1 MDRQV
6 TLLSVSNVAVEFG
19 STTILSDVG
28 FTVDEGDR
36 WGILGRN
43 GAGKTTLFR
52 LLTGDLQPTRGVIAR
67 PNRLRISLLEQ
78 HREYDGAET
87 VWEAAAGPF
96 KELFALEAG
105 LAAQAQAMAES
116 GEATSQEAFD
126 RYSRDLERFEHAGG
140 YTITPRVDAVLQGLG
155 FNPEEARHR
164 TLASLSGGERGRI
177 GLARQLVDPADLLL
191 LDEPTN
197 HLDLE
202 TTAWLEEYLKG
213 LSATVMVV
221 SHDRAFLEAI
231 ADHILHVEAGT
242 AIPYAGGYS
251 AFITQRAE
259 RRLTQ
264 ERAFEKQSKTV
275 AKEEEFIRRHIA
287 GQNSAQAKG
296 RRRRLSRLP
305 RLSQPGGDP
314 ATMSLRLEP
323 AARGGDQVLVTENIR
338 IAMGERVLL
347 DRFSSVIRRGDV
359 VGLIGPNGA
368 GKSTLLKAFT
378 GERPPEGGVARVGD
392 SIAVAHYRQDLG
404 HLPPDKT
411 LFDIIHDLRP
421 RWTRGQVQGHL
432 GRFHFSGDEAQRRP
446 GSLSGGERARVALAI
461 IMLTGANFLIF
472 DEPTNHLDV
481 ESIEALEDA
490 IEEFEGTVLLV
501 SHDRALLR
509 ALTTRTWILHEG
521 RITDFPGGFD
531 EWEVAAVERAHAA
544 RVQAKEEQAVRAVRE
559 RKQASGPTKGAPR
572 AATQARRAVEAAEQ
586 EVARAEAQLAKI
598 DGELQD
604 PELYLTPEGTRRAG
618 ELGQLLERARARFEA
633 AFATWEAAVA
643 EVDRLEQA
651 TPT

>member
-1 MDRQV
+1 MGRQV
-6 TLLSVSNVAVEFG
+6 TLLSVSGVAVDFG
-19 STTILSDVG
+19 STTILSEVG
-28 FTVDEGDR
+28 FTVAEGDR

-96 KELFALEAG
+96 RELFALEAG

-116 GEATSQEAFD
+116 GESTSQEAFD
-126 RYSRDLERFEHAGG
+126 RYSRDLEHFEHAGG
-140 YTITPRVDAVLQGLG
+140 YTMAPRVDAVLHGLG

-213 LSATVMVV
+213 LAATVMVV

-231 ADHILHVEAGT
+231 ADHMLHVEAGT
-242 AIPYAGGYS
+242 AVPYTGGYS

-259 RRLTQ
+259 RRLSQ
-264 ERAFEKQSKTV
+264 ERAFEKQARVV

-287 GQNSAQAKG
+287 GQNSAQARG

-323 AARGGDQVLVTENIR
+323 NTRGGDQVLVTENLR

-404 HLPPDKT
+404 HLPPDRT

-421 RWTRGQVQGHL
+421 RWSRGQVQGHL
-432 GRFHFSGDEAQRRP
+432 GRFQFSGDEVLRKP

-461 IMLTGANFLIF
+461 MMLTGANFLIF

-490 IEEFEGTVLLV
+490 VEAFEGTVVLV

-509 ALTTRTWILHEG
+509 ALTTRTWVLHES
-521 RITDFPGGFD
+521 RITDFPGGFE
-531 EWEVAAVERAHAA
+531 EWEVAAAERAHAA
-544 RVQAKEEQAVRAVRE
+544 RVRAQEEQAVRVVRE
-559 RKQASGPTKGAPR
+559 RRQASGPARGAPR
-572 AATQARRAVEAAEQ
+572 PVTVARREVEAAEVD
-586 EVARAEAQLAKI
+586 VAGAEADLERIQA
-598 DGELQD
+598 ELED
-604 PELYLTPEGTRRAG
+604 PGLYLTVEGSRRAG
-618 ELGQLLERARARFEA
+618 MLGGELEAARQRFEA
-633 AFATWEAAVA
+633 AFAAWERAVA
-643 EVDRLEQA
+643 RLEELERAQV
-651 TPT
+651 T